1 MSRLLCL
8 MPLLFIASAAL
19 AQTAHE
25 HDACARDVARLCR
38 AVMGDGD
45 QAVLACLQQHR
56 SRVSRRCEKLMA
68 EHGQ

>member
-1 MSRLLCL
+1 
-8 MPLLFIASAAL
+8 MPLLFVSSAAL

-25 HDACARDVARLCR
+25 HDACARDVSRLCR
-38 AVMGDGD
+38 AVMSDGD

-56 SRVSRRCEKLMA
+56 SRVSRACEKLMS